1 MTTRPVR
8 MAAALACTVALTL
21 PARAHAADPDGLNER
36 AEEHI
41 IKAISYFNQ
50 KAYANAEAE
59 FMRAKF
65 FAPDWRPLHFNLAVV
80 SEAQGKLGA
89 ALREYKAFKPLAT
102 PDEGPLVDQRIFE
115 LDQRRKNIASVY
127 KQQIGIGAGA
137 AALGVAGIG
146 AGAALVVL
154 SFQAKGKVEDAE
166 DKLAA
171 LNALEATMP
180 DPNYDSKADAYNA
193 EIESNNSKKQK
204 FLYGGYIAIIVGVI
218 VAAYAAIP
226 LSRAIKSKRELDG
239 LALGPTRLKW
249 NGGAGFQLRF

>member
-8 MAAALACTVALTL
+8 MAAALACTVALAL
-21 PARAHAADPDGLNER
+21 PSRAAADPGGLNER

-41 IKAISYFNQ
+41 VKAIGYFNN

-80 SEAQGKLGA
+80 SEAQGKLGT
-89 ALREYKAFKPLAT
+89 ALREYNAFKPLAT
-102 PDEGPLVDQRIFE
+102 PDEGLLVDQRIFE
-115 LDQRRKNIASVY
+115 LGQRRKNIAAVY

-137 AALGVAGIG
+137 ATLGIAGVG
-146 AGAALVVL
+146 VGAALVAL
-154 SFQAKGKVEDAE
+154 SFQAKGKAEDAQNE
-166 DKLAA
+166 LDGLDQ
-171 LNALEATMP
+171 T
-180 DPNYDSKADAYNA
+180 DPNYTLQSTALSSDIEAY
-193 EIESNNSKKQK
+193 NSKKSK
-204 FLYGGYIAIIVGVI
+204 FLYGGYIAIIAGVI
-218 VAAYAAIP
+218 IAAYAAIP

-249 NGGAGFQLRF
+249 NGGAGVVLRF